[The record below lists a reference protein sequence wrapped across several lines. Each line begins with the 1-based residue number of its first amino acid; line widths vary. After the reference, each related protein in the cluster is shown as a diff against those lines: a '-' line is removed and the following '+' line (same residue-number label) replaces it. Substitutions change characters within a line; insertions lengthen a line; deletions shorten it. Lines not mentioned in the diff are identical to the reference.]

1 MGTTVTNGSIEQFR
15 RSLSGKGKA
24 SPTHRGYRSD
34 CRIFLAWYGGGEI
47 QRNGESTIDLDD
59 VSILA
64 DDFQSSAAEWLNER
78 KKLDPPNTFGRRVTS
93 IKSFSRWLSRELGV
107 RVDDIL
113 EYKGPKPAK
122 SIPHPL
128 KEGMAG
134 VFRALDACE
143 TDRERAQVAL
153 EGLCGARV
161 EEARTVELKHID
173 WEDMIVML
181 GGKHGHYRKVPI
193 SKVAARYILPAYI
206 AALSSGERYVT
217 GYPDRT
223 ARDLIKRV
231 SRRAGLA
238 GDPASHDY
246 RATFG
251 SDVYRRTND
260 LRLVQELL
268 GHEDPKTTQVY
279 VDIEMT
285 SMRQAV
291 DIDEEGSL
299 SNGED

>member
-1 MGTTVTNGSIEQFR
+1 M
-15 RSLSGKGKA
+15 SGKGKA
-24 SPTHRGYRSD
+24 SQTHRGYRSD
-34 CRIFLAWYGGGEI
+34 CRIFLAWYGGGQI
-47 QRNGESTIDLDD
+47 QRNGEATIDLDA
-59 VSILA
+59 VVVPGE
-64 DDFQSSAAEWLNER
+64 DFQVEAADWLTER
-78 KKLDPPNTFGRRVTS
+78 KKIDPPNTWGRRITS
-93 IKSFSRWLSRELGV
+93 IKSLAKWLSREYGI

-134 VFRALDACE
+134 VFRAIEACDN
-143 TDRERAQVAL
+143 DRERAQIAL

-161 EEARTVELKHID
+161 EEARTVELTHID
-173 WEDMIVML
+173 WIDMIVML

-206 AALSSGERYVT
+206 NAMTAGEKYVT

-251 SDVYRRTND
+251 SDVYRRTKD
-260 LRLVQELL
+260 LRLVQDLL

-291 DIDEEGSL
+291 DIDEEGFL
-299 SNGED
+299 GNGEDE